1 MQRTAAESLWARC
14 IGELQAMK
22 TILGH
27 GPARRN
33 MQQFCGK
40 ITAITW
46 TDLELASLKKEE
58 EEEAEDEQLLQFCTA
73 RLCVWLSSAT
83 HFGNFTILTGCRNT
97 QRRRLGTYRSLKVIC
112 RRVIRNFLK
121 CYMYCMPGH
130 AIHVTLKEIPN
141 NSPTNNF

>member
-1 MQRTAAESLWARC
+1 MQRTAAESLWAIC

-46 TDLELASLKKEE
+46 TDFELASLKKEE
-58 EEEAEDEQLLQFCTA
+58 EVEVEDE
-73 RLCVWLSSAT
+73 
-83 HFGNFTILTGCRNT
+83 H
-97 QRRRLGTYRSLKVIC
+97 
-112 RRVIRNFLK
+112 
-121 CYMYCMPGH
+121 
-130 AIHVTLKEIPN
+130 
-141 NSPTNNF
+141 